1 MTTMMSGWKIMI
13 YQLVPCRGGTET
25 FAHATETKP
34 WWINFPFN
42 VHHRRLIWAS
52 CIGESI
58 FRSKKFWSLRQN
70 LRRAAVVIASAIV
83 IGIASVLKQRS
94 SIQRWIL
101 APSSSWHHHLHL
113 ILTVI
118 ILAINR
124 AIRGPKLVSPDIG
137 RPESTPKSAQL
148 VATLSTWMNTK
159 GIQDGKNLVLWSY
172 IDFVLL

>member
-1 MTTMMSGWKIMI
+1 MIVTVIKVTMAMTTMMSGWKIMI

-42 VHHRRLIWAS
+42 VHHLRLIWAS
-52 CIGESI
+52 SIGESI

-70 LRRAAVVIASAIV
+70 LRRAAVVLASAIV

-101 APSSSWHHHLHL
+101 ASSSPWHHHLDIIISTSSSSWHHHHL
-113 ILTVI
+113 DITQCARWDNVVILVQ
-118 ILAINR
+118 
-124 AIRGPKLVSPDIG
+124 
-137 RPESTPKSAQL
+137 RPFFK
-148 VATLSTWMNTK
+148 
-159 GIQDGKNLVLWSY
+159 
-172 IDFVLL
+172 

>member
-118 ILAINR
+118 IIWEWGICSCDKQRHSRPKTCFTWHWTPRINTEIS
-124 AIRGPKLVSPDIG
+124 ATG
-137 RPESTPKSAQL
+137 RNIIYLNEH
-148 VATLSTWMNTK
+148 
-159 GIQDGKNLVLWSY
+159 
-172 IDFVLL
+172 